1 MFRPLRA
8 AVSAQRRRPPPRRLI
23 GAVRYQAVAIFA
35 STLPSNSHARTQK
48 TCKVLIAM
56 LAALLKHLSTPG
68 TFSPTLIAVG
78 GYLAI
83 VAIFSLELV
92 FTSNIPLQ
100 VLYIFPL
107 TAMAIHC
114 ERTSQVVGAV
124 VLAIGLQVIMI
135 ALHENLPLSPKFIIA
150 LIVMTSNAMVASV
163 ARYARA
169 HYLEAE
175 RLASI
180 DWLTGLDNRR
190 SLEFITA
197 REIARHKRYGGVFS
211 FALVDLDNFKEL
223 NDTRGHAMGD
233 AALKILAEVLRNHTR
248 ESDTVARLGGD
259 EFAILMP
266 NTQST
271 DSTLLCEQLA
281 AKVARQMTAATF
293 PLTVSIGCAT
303 FDQTPATTAEVFEQA
318 DKAMYSAKA
327 SGKARV
333 VSLPPSGEPRLQ
345 AT

>member
-1 MFRPLRA
+1 
-8 AVSAQRRRPPPRRLI
+8 
-23 GAVRYQAVAIFA
+23 
-35 STLPSNSHARTQK
+35 
-48 TCKVLIAM
+48 M

-68 TFSPTLIAVG
+68 TFSPTLVAVG

-83 VAIFSLELV
+83 VAIFLLELV
-92 FTSNIPLQ
+92 FTNNIPLQ

-114 ERTSQVVGAV
+114 ERTNQVIGAV
-124 VLAIGLQVIMI
+124 VLAIALQGVMI
-135 ALHENLPLSPKFIIA
+135 ALHEHFPLSSKFTIA
-150 LIVMTSNAMVASV
+150 LIVMTSNAMVAAV

-180 DWLTGLDNRR
+180 DWLTGLQNRR
-190 SLEFITA
+190 SLELITA

-223 NDTRGHAMGD
+223 NDTRGHAVGD
-233 AALKILAEVLRNHTR
+233 TALKILAEVLRGHTR
-248 ESDTVARLGGD
+248 DSDTVARLGGD

-271 DSTLLCEQLA
+271 DSTALCEQLS
-281 AKVARQMTAATF
+281 AKVARQMGVATF

-303 FDQTPATTAEVFEQA
+303 FQQTPATTGEVFEKA

-327 SGKARV
+327 HGKARV
-333 VSLPPSGEPRLQ
+333 ASL
-345 AT
+345 

>member
-1 MFRPLRA
+1 
-8 AVSAQRRRPPPRRLI
+8 
-23 GAVRYQAVAIFA
+23 
-35 STLPSNSHARTQK
+35 
-48 TCKVLIAM
+48 M
-56 LAALLKHLSTPG
+56 LSALLKHLSTPG
-68 TFSPTLIAVG
+68 TFSPTVVAIG

-83 VAIFSLELV
+83 AAIFSLET
-92 FTSNIPLQ
+92 FYTNEIPLQ

-114 ERTSQVVGAV
+114 EKTSQVVGAV
-124 VLAIGLQVIMI
+124 ILAIGLQGVMI
-135 ALHENLPLSPKFIIA
+135 ALHEHSPLSSKFIIA
-150 LIVMTSNAMVASV
+150 LIVMASNAMVASV

-175 RLASI
+175 RLASS
-180 DWLTGLDNRR
+180 DWLTGLQNRR
-190 SLEFITA
+190 SLELVTA
-197 REIARHKRYGGVFS
+197 KEIARHKRYGGVFS

-223 NDTRGHAMGD
+223 NDTRGHAVGD
-233 AALKILAEVLRNHTR
+233 TALKILAEVLRNHTR

-266 NTQST
+266 NTEST
-271 DSTLLCEQLA
+271 DSTLLCEQLS

-303 FDQTPATTAEVFEQA
+303 FQQTPATTTEVFEQA

-333 VSLPPSGEPRLQ
+333 VSL
-345 AT
+345 